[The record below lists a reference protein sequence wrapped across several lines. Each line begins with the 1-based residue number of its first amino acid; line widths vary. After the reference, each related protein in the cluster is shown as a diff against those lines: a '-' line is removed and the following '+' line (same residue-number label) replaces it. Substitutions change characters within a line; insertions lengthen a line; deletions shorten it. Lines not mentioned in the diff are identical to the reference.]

1 MKRPDVA
8 LAIHP
13 GVHTDAMM
21 TLWRPTLQ
29 LLAKE
34 HVPLAMTTYNQA
46 EFEETIEVHCT
57 LLVVVVV
64 VVEIVIVV
72 MVIVTVTVTKYK

>member
-1 MKRPDVA
+1 MWYNIKKYQEVLYCIYQVRRPDVA

-21 TLWRPTLQ
+21 ALWRPTLQ

-34 HVPLAMTTYNQA
+34 CVPLAMTTYNLA
-46 EFEETIEVHCT
+46 EYEQTLEVLCVPT
-57 LLVVVVV
+57 SF
-64 VVEIVIVV
+64 
-72 MVIVTVTVTKYK
+72 